1 MARRIPEA
9 APEHNVWVVYDSRDP
24 HTTDAL
30 SRLYVVEEAG
40 GQEELPDARITEKDR
55 QLARRLIARC
65 ERIMPAELL
74 MHLSCGIEAAA
85 QRKRAAERNSA

>member
-1 MARRIPEA
+1 MGSASHE
-9 APEHNVWVVYDSRDP
+9 VYTESGPR
-24 HTTDAL
+24 TTDGL

-40 GQEELPDARITEKDR
+40 GHEELPDARITEKDR
-55 QLARRLIARC
+55 QLVRRLIAQC
-65 ERIMPAELL
+65 ERIMPTELL